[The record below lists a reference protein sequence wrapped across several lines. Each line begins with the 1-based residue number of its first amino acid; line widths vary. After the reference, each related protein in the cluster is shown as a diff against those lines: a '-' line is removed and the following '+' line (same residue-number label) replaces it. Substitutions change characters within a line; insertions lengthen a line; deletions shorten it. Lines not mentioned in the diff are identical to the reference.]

1 MLSTHMKLLKMK
13 RKTPDGSK
21 SIDFFIMTH
30 DDETPFVITCED
42 CSDLSQIAEVR
53 EKAIAIAK
61 ELSVGYYMENGDEDM
76 R

>member
-1 MLSTHMKLLKMK
+1 MNYKKMK
-13 RKTPDGSK
+13 NIECPLCGGVPQFATKQ
-21 SIDFFIMTH
+21 ID
-30 DDETPFVITCED
+30 DCED

>member
-1 MLSTHMKLLKMK
+1 MKM
-13 RKTPDGSK
+13 TP
-21 SIDFFIMTH
+21 

-61 ELSVGYYMENGDEDM
+61 ELSVGYYMEHGDEDM